1 MRVFKKPLITLSAIA
16 IALFVASALI
26 LIFNLKNLPDSEL
39 ILQISA
45 MKEIKRLGSKSD
57 IVGIEI
63 AGAIMLAINFVLAEV
78 FFMRERILSFLLVLA
93 NILIALLAL
102 ITIGFILSLN

>member
-1 MRVFKKPLITLSAIA
+1 MHIFKKPLLILSAIA

-26 LIFNLKNLPDSEL
+26 LVFSLKNLPDSEL

-57 IVGIEI
+57 IVGIEVV
-63 AGAIMLAINFVLAEV
+63 GAVMLAINFILAET

-93 NILIALLAL
+93 NVLIALLAL